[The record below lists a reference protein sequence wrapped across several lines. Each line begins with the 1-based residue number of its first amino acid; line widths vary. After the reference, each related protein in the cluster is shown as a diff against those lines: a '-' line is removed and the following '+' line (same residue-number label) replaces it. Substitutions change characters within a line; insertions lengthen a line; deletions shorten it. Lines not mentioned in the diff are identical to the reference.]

1 MKTRFVFVLLFYH
14 LSQFALCPPGYFLAI
29 FLSWGAAL
37 DHGEALH
44 SSFEGCFCPGCDTD
58 LCLCP
63 LHTSI
68 LKIWLSCEKI
78 WVFLKDTLVLAMGE
92 EVQERSKKEK
102 KKNLSQTCLTS
113 IFSCGFPRGLWNIS
127 VPSGAAAPALAVISH
142 QQLCLKTWNWAFG
155 TWRNRI

>member
-1 MKTRFVFVLLFYH
+1 MKTRFAFVLLFYH
-14 LSQFALCPPGYFLAI
+14 LSQFALCPPGYFLAV

-92 EVQERSKKEK
+92 EVQDRSKKEK
-102 KKNLSQTCLTS
+102 KKTYH
-113 IFSCGFPRGLWNIS
+113 RH
-127 VPSGAAAPALAVISH
+127 V
-142 QQLCLKTWNWAFG
+142 
-155 TWRNRI
+155 